1 MIKTKKGSNAQFT
14 SAGKGL
20 TVIDNYAYA
29 YSGDVSVGQP
39 AKQMLLFQS
48 PKEPIKGTLTM
59 TKNNTDGDDY
69 IYRLYFN
76 GILVIGWANDYSA
89 GGWNQVTMPIIIPP
103 LTEVEVTA
111 YNDTG
116 DNGRNINA
124 SIVGT
129 LNG

>member
-1 MIKTKKGSNAQFT
+1 MNKTRIGSNAQFT

-20 TVIDNYAYA
+20 TVISNCAYA

-39 AKQMLLFQS
+39 AQTLLLFQS
-48 PKEPIKGTLTM
+48 PKEIIKGTLTM
-59 TKNNTDGDDY
+59 TKNNTDGDDMV
-69 IYRLYFN
+69 YRLYIN

-103 LTEVEVTA
+103 YSEVKVTA

-124 SIVGT
+124 SIVGEVY
-129 LNG
+129 G

>member
-1 MIKTKKGSNAQFT
+1 MSKKQIATFLGPQ
-14 SAGKGL
+14 KGL
-20 TVIDNYAYA
+20 TVAGDYCYA
-29 YSGDVSVGQP
+29 YSGNVSVGQP

-124 SIVGT
+124 TIVGRVY
-129 LNG
+129 